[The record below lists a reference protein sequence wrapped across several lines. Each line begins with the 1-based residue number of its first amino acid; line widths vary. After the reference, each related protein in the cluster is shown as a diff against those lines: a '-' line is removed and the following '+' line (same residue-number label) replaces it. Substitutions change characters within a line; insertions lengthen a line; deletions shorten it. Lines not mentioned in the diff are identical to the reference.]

1 MLRPEA
7 LETSHLCWWVG
18 IQITQQNLDQ
28 VSAESLDR
36 VCVVFAPFIFYR
48 MARKRS
54 FQTCICI
61 SQPYIPVLHSLVTP
75 YFTAL
80 YPCISQPCIPV
91 FHSPV
96 SLYFTIL
103 YPCISQPCIPVF
115 HSPVFHSPVSMYF
128 TALYLSGQCR
138 PAHRWLACVHA
149 EDGAGWVH
157 EWWQSAAYGGK

>member
-1 MLRPEA
+1 MYTSTDAKARSFRNFTLVLVSWHSNYTAELRPSICRVTRSSMCCFCTFYILSDGQKTVFPDLYLYFTA
-7 LETSHLCWWVG
+7 LYSCTSQSCNPIFHSPL
-18 IQITQQNLDQ
+18 
-28 VSAESLDR
+28 SL
-36 VCVVFAPFIFYR
+36 
-48 MARKRS
+48 
-54 FQTCICI
+54 
-61 SQPYIPVLHSLVTP
+61 

-80 YPCISQPCIPV
+80 YPCISQ
-91 FHSPV
+91 S
-96 SLYFTIL
+96 
-103 YPCISQPCIPVF
+103 CIPVF